1 MEMRRSKGMRLCIW
15 LLFLLVGV
23 GLSGLAGPAL
33 AAETETP
40 TQLVQRL
47 IQTIGSIKP
56 SNNGHLSEAE
66 RARNAAA
73 AHVINT
79 ILDVPSVSKRAL
91 GKYWQARSA
100 AEQQEFIAL
109 LEELFA
115 KVAFPK
121 SSEFFSDYQITIANE
136 RITGERAV
144 VRTTV
149 THPKEGLISIDYQLA
164 KQNGSWRVRDILL
177 DDVSL
182 ALNLRSQFHK
192 IISEDSYAELLRRMR
207 EKLAE

>member
-1 MEMRRSKGMRLCIW
+1 MHWHIW
-15 LLFLLVGV
+15 LLFLLLGV
-23 GLSGLAGPAL
+23 GLSGLARPAL
-33 AAETETP
+33 AAETESP

-47 IQTIGSIKP
+47 IQAIGSIKP
-56 SNNGHLSEAE
+56 SNDGHLSEAE
-66 RARNAAA
+66 QARNAAA
-73 AHVINT
+73 VHVINT
-79 ILDVPSVSKRAL
+79 ILDVPTVSKLAL
-91 GKYWQARSA
+91 GKYWQAHSA
-100 AEQQEFIAL
+100 AEHQEFIAL

-144 VRTTV
+144 VKTTV
-149 THPKEGLISIDYQLA
+149 THPKEGLISIDYRLA

>member
-1 MEMRRSKGMRLCIW
+1 MRSYIW
-15 LLFLLVGV
+15 LLCLLVGL
-23 GLSGLAGPAL
+23 GFSGFASPAL

-56 SNNGHLSEAE
+56 SNDGHLSEAE
-66 RARNAAA
+66 QAKNAAA
-73 AHVINT
+73 AKVANA
-79 ILDVPSVSKRAL
+79 ILDVPSVSKLTL

-100 AEQQEFIAL
+100 AEHQEFIAL
-109 LEELFA
+109 LEKLFA

-121 SSEFFSDYQITIANE
+121 SSEFFSDYKITIANE

-164 KQNGSWRVRDILL
+164 KQNGSWHVRDILL

-182 ALNLRSQFHK
+182 AQNLRSQFHK
-192 IISEDSYAELLRRMR
+192 IITEDSYAELLQRMR
-207 EKLAE
+207 KKLAE